1 MKNFISNIFSSCLG
15 SLLALLALI
24 LIGSALGALFIKEG
38 TEGTSVLDNS
48 IIKLDLSGPIPE
60 QSNNIPMDFSSFKN
74 ETTLGLRDIVK
85 TIEKASKD
93 AKIKGIYIPDQ
104 NIQTGY
110 ASLNEIRNALIKF
123 KENGKF
129 IISYAYSLNHK
140 NYYILS
146 VSDQIIFHPLG
157 FIDLRGFSLTVPH
170 FKELTDKLGIDF
182 NIYYAGEFK
191 SATEPFR
198 MNKMS
203 DNNRLQLREYLNDIL
218 TKYTEE
224 IAASRKIDIKEVQ
237 TNFNQFLSYTPA
249 LAKEH
254 SLIDEMGSETDALNQ
269 IRKKLNVDENT
280 KFNQVTLLDYYLY
293 SKDQNEDFS
302 SSNRIA
308 LLYAEGNII
317 EDPGQ
322 EGEIGRKYLKTLRDI
337 RNTKSIKA
345 LVLRVNSPGGSAL
358 LSDEI
363 LEEIKLIK
371 ASGKPV
377 VVSMGEYAAS
387 GGYYISCHADSIFC
401 NPYTLTGS
409 IGVFALIPNFNKL
422 SGDKIGID
430 FDTVGTGAYANKFSM
445 ALPWGDAEKKIMEE
459 NINTVYQ
466 RFTTIVAEGRK
477 IPLDTVKNIARGRIY
492 SGKRSIELNLTNK
505 TATLDEAIQCAARLA
520 SLEKYRVS
528 EFPSQKD
535 PIQKFIET
543 IKGEK
548 DVQSQ
553 MLHSALQKDLNVFT
567 PALKELNYWK
577 NARGSQMRLPVY
589 LQ

>member
-15 SLLALLALI
+15 SLLALVALI
-24 LIGSALGALFIKEG
+24 LIGSAIGAVFVKES
-38 TEGTSVLDNS
+38 TEGASVLEDS
-48 IIKLDLSGPIPE
+48 ILKLDLSGPIPE
-60 QSNNIPMDFSSFKN
+60 QSNNVPMDFASFKN
-74 ETTLGLRDIVK
+74 ETTIGLRDLVK
-85 TIEKASKD
+85 TIDKASKD
-93 AKIKGIYIPDQ
+93 PKIKGIYIPDQ
-104 NIQTGY
+104 NMQSGY
-110 ASLNEIRNALIKF
+110 ATLNEIRNALLRF
-123 KENGKF
+123 KDQGKF
-129 IISYAYSLNHK
+129 IIAYAYSLNHK
-140 NYYILS
+140 NYYIQS
-146 VSDQIIFHPLG
+146 TADQIIFHPLG
-157 FIDLRGFSLTVPH
+157 FIDLRGFSLSVPH

-218 TKYTEE
+218 SEYIKE
-224 IAASRKIDIKEVQ
+224 IAASRKIEPEELKL
-237 TNFNQFLSYTPA
+237 NFDQFLSYTPD
-249 LAKEH
+249 LAKQH
-254 SLIDEMGSETDALNQ
+254 SIIDEIGSETDALNI
-269 IRKKLNVDENT
+269 IRKQLKLEENS
-280 KFNQVTLLDYYLY
+280 KINQVSLLDYYLH
-293 SKDQNEDFS
+293 SKDKDEDYS
-302 SSNRIA
+302 SSNRVA

-317 EDPGQ
+317 EEPGQ
-322 EGEIGRKYLKTLRDI
+322 EGTIGRRYLKTLRDI

-363 LEEIKLIK
+363 LNEIKSIK
-371 ASGKPV
+371 AAGKPV

-430 FDTVGTGAYANKFSM
+430 FDTVGTGAYSNKFSM

-459 NINTVYQ
+459 NISTVYG
-466 RFTTIVAEGRK
+466 RFVSIVAEGRN
-477 IPLDTVKNIARGRIY
+477 IPLDSVKQIARGRIY
-492 SGKRSIELNLTNK
+492 SGHRAIEINLANNTASIQ
-505 TATLDEAIQCAARLA
+505 DAIQCAARLA

-535 PIQKFIET
+535 PIQKFIDAL
-543 IKGEK
+543 KGEK
-548 DVQSQ
+548 EIESSLIYSSINKNFQNLAPVV
-553 MLHSALQKDLNVFT
+553 NEF
-567 PALKELNYWK
+567 EYWK
-577 NARGSQMRLPVY
+577 SARGAQMRLPIT